1 MLVRK
6 SERAGDKP
14 TVLDAREFDGADVA
28 GLLSWLDSQ
37 RCSDVRFVL
46 RPVASAFGGSTFRWE
61 FPELKLANRI
71 DAIAYQGEA
80 KEHKLAAVGDAF
92 VAFTLEE
99 WPYDQRDMPAAVI
112 ETALA
117 DGKFRARW
125 ITRGKSL
132 DIEAPVKPA
141 SYAAMDD
148 ALRSAVI

>member
-1 MLVRK
+1 M
-6 SERAGDKP
+6 
-14 TVLDAREFDGADVA
+14 
-28 GLLSWLDSQ
+28 
-37 RCSDVRFVL
+37 
-46 RPVASAFGGSTFRWE
+46 
-61 FPELKLANRI
+61 
-71 DAIAYQGEA
+71 EA
-80 KEHKLAAVGDAF
+80 LGNAF